1 MRSLTARKY
10 SARSSL
16 VMPVAAN
23 STRSGWVIFTPAIS
37 SALLLAVGFLATMVT
52 VCCVCTSLAGLSPRN
67 PRKAGWRNRP
77 SVVRSVKAIWATSL
91 GSTQCASRADG
102 ARDIDERAT
111 SCRRSLANLRAEVV
125 ERRAVEAGADAA
137 AIVQLTAFELAEQ
150 QGSERAAL
158 LVGDAVAA
166 DDELLVA
173 EAFALQPAQR
183 AARHVRL
190 VGLLGDDA
198 FEAEP
203 AGLGENLGRRVRRR
217 PRCSGWRRARP
228 RSSFLRI
235 ALRCLSGSSRR
246 SAPSSSRMSNT

>member
-16 VMPVAAN
+16 VVPVAAN

-37 SALLLAVGFLATMVT
+37 SALLLAVGFLATTVT
-52 VCCVCTSLAGLSPRN
+52 VCCVCTSLAGLSPRS

-91 GSTQCASRADG
+91 GSTQCASLPM
-102 ARDIDERAT
+102 ARGDVDER
-111 SCRRSLANLRAEVV
+111 RRLAPQLGELGAEVV
-125 ERRAVEAGADAA
+125 QRRAVKAGADAP
-137 AIVQLTAFELAEQ
+137 AIMQLAAFELAEQ

-183 AARHVRL
+183 AARYVRL
-190 VGLLGDDA
+190 VQLLGDDA
-198 FEAEP
+198 FKAEP
-203 AGLGENLGRRVRRR
+203 ARLGEDLGAEPGDILAVADGGRA
-217 PRCSGWRRARP
+217 RRAAA
-228 RSSFLRI
+228 S
-235 ALRCLSGSSRR
+235 
-246 SAPSSSRMSNT
+246 